1 MNERIKYLRKE
12 LGLTQ
17 TTFGEKIGV
26 SGDTISAI
34 EKGKNNLTDR
44 NISLICERFGVDEI
58 WLRTGI
64 GEPFREKTEDEKL
77 ATFFGEVISG
87 DDDDNIKKI
96 MIGLSKLDKSQWDA
110 LESIINTL
118 AGK

>member
-1 MNERIKYLRKE
+1 MNERVKELRKK

-17 TTFGEKIGV
+17 ISFGEKLGLG
-26 SGDTISAI
+26 GDTISAI

-44 NISLICERFGVDEI
+44 NIALICEKFGVDEI
-58 WLRTGI
+58 WLRTGA
-64 GEPFREKTEDEKL
+64 GDPFRKETEDEKL

-87 DDDDNIKKI
+87 DDDDIVKKI

-118 AGK
+118 SGK